1 MSSSSHGRAISG
13 SSEFKYTLHLVLIVT
28 CRALT
33 SHIVSV
39 DDITRGIS
47 PQSPLQF
54 LFSILVLSCATRR
67 YKKMRPNLQGSVT
80 IFLV

>member
-39 DDITRGIS
+39 ISSGVIS

-54 LFSILVLSCATRR
+54 LFSILILSCATRR
-67 YKKMRPNLQGSVT
+67 YKKMRPNLQGPVT